1 MEGCIMRRLVVLA
14 VCSVFFV
21 LALVGVVYAADE
33 TFGEQ
38 FLGSPL
44 LILVAVMIVAALAS
58 LYHRLRK

>member
-1 MEGCIMRRLVVLA
+1 MKRPGVLA
-14 VCSVFFV
+14 VCSLFLVF
-21 LALVGVVYAADE
+21 ALVRVVHAADE

-58 LYHRLRK
+58 LYHRIRK